1 MSADISL
8 DDIGDDLPRYTPLAY
23 LRDRWGSA
31 LIGALLIAG
40 LCLTLPVL
48 GVGFQACVLV
58 VAFALLCMIAEAVI
72 GYLRRA
78 AYYHDATM
86 YVRQIGAVCQYTAL
100 VCVLVVAFALLCM
113 IAEAVIGY
121 LRRAAYYHDAT
132 MYVRQIGAV
141 CQYTALVD
149 APSFLEGRIM
159 HRSID
164 VIGYLR
170 RAAYYHDA
178 TMYVRQIG
186 AVCQY
191 TALVDAPSFLEG
203 RIMHRSIERLAF
215 VAEKENADEREQ
227 ARAHREY
234 IELWIHEVKTPLA
247 AAKLMLAG
255 MHGEQALKLKGEM
268 ERIETQVDQALYSAR
283 AISLAND
290 YLIKSIPLADVVR
303 AACKKNMHALVNAGI
318 SLDIAVG
325 EDVNVLADEPW
336 LTFILSQIVG
346 NAAKYGART
355 ISFTTREE
363 EPALDI
369 AVGEDVNVLAD
380 EPWLTFILSQI
391 VGNAAKYGARTISF
405 TTREEEPATPRGR
418 TVLEVRD
425 DGIGIPAADVP
436 RVFERG
442 FTGSAGRSTGAAT
455 GMGLYLVATMCEEM
469 GLGIGIGSEEGV
481 GTRLVLS
488 FPHDRRRLRAN
499 EAR

>member
-100 VCVLVVAFALLCM
+100 V
-113 IAEAVIGY
+113 
-121 LRRAAYYHDAT
+121 
-132 MYVRQIGAV
+132 
-141 CQYTALVD
+141 
-149 APSFLEGRIM
+149 
-159 HRSID
+159 
-164 VIGYLR
+164 
-170 RAAYYHDA
+170 
-178 TMYVRQIG
+178 
-186 AVCQY
+186 
-191 TALVDAPSFLEG
+191 DAPSFLEG
-203 RIMHRSIERLAF
+203 RIMHRSIEQLAF

-268 ERIETQVDQALYSAR
+268 ERIEAQVDQALYSAR

-290 YLIKSIPLADVVR
+290 YLIKSTPLADVVR

-318 SLDIAVG
+318 S
-325 EDVNVLADEPW
+325 
-336 LTFILSQIVG
+336 
-346 NAAKYGART
+346 
-355 ISFTTREE
+355 
-363 EPALDI
+363 LDI